1 MATFAFASENLSL
14 HYCVIVEK
22 SKSLFAFSFAAVR
35 LVAMSNT
42 KYDVILI
49 GAGPAGYFAAYE
61 LNKLCPQL
69 KIALIDGGN
78 PIEKRHCPVLEHK
91 IRTCP
96 LNPKGYSECFPACSI
111 TSGFG
116 GAGAYSDGKF
126 NITTEFGG
134 WLTDYISEEELL
146 DVINYIDGINLHFG
160 ATETITDPN
169 TPIVKQ
175 IERRAMAAGLK
186 LLRSN
191 VRHLGT
197 EENLKILTR
206 ISNYLKERIDM
217 FFGVKAKD
225 IIVKED
231 RVCGVILEDGRQ
243 FDADYVSLSI
253 GREGS
258 KWLNEILEKRGV
270 KMSQTQVDIGVR
282 VECPNLVMEEIN
294 ENLYEGKFI
303 YQTKTGQTVRT
314 FCSNPGGHVVVEN
327 YEGVV
332 NVNGHS
338 YGDAKLSSK
347 YTNFALL
354 VSHHF
359 SEPFKE
365 PNEYAKKVS
374 SLANQLACGGVIV
387 QRFGDIRL
395 GRRSTEK
402 RIREGF
408 IRPTLKEAVPGDLT
422 LCMPHKTIQAIVEM
436 IEVLDK
442 VTPGIATEHTLLYG
456 VEAKYYSAHPEIDNN
471 LEVKQIANL
480 YVGGDGAGLTRGLA
494 QAGASGVLIARDIA
508 KKYSN

>member
-1 MATFAFASENLSL
+1 MKF
-14 HYCVIVEK
+14 
-22 SKSLFAFSFAAVR
+22 
-35 LVAMSNT
+35 
-42 KYDVILI
+42 DVILV

-61 LNKLCPQL
+61 LTKLSPDL
-69 KIALIDGGN
+69 KIALVDGGN
-78 PIEKRHCPVLEHK
+78 PIEKRRCPVLEHK
-91 IRTCP
+91 LQKCP
-96 LNPKGYSECFPACSI
+96 LNPKGYSECYPACSI
-111 TSGFG
+111 TNGFG

-134 WLTDYISEEELL
+134 WLTDYMDEDALL
-146 DVINYIDGINLHFG
+146 DVINYVDRINLDYG
-160 ATETITDPN
+160 ATEKITDPN

-186 LLRSN
+186 LLRSK

-206 ISNYLKERIDM
+206 ISRYLEQHITM
-217 FFGVKAKD
+217 LFGTKVRD
-225 IIVKED
+225 IIVEEGEV
-231 RVCGVILEDGRQ
+231 RGVIMEDGHTLE
-243 FDADYVSLSI
+243 ASYVSLSV

-258 KWLNEILEKRGV
+258 KWLSEVLEKRDV

-294 ENLYEGKFI
+294 DNLYEGKFL
-303 YQTKTGQTVRT
+303 YQTKSGNTVRT

-338 YGDAKLSSK
+338 YSDSRLSSRN
-347 YTNFALL
+347 TNFALL

-359 SEPFKE
+359 SEPFKA

-395 GRRSTEK
+395 ARRSTEK

-408 IRPTLKEAVPGDLT
+408 VKPTLAEAVPGDLT
-422 LCMPHKTIQAIVEM
+422 LCMPQKTMEAIIEM

-456 VEAKYYSAHPEIDNN
+456 VEAKYYSAHPDIFNTF
-471 LEVKQIANL
+471 EVKTIKNL

-508 KKYSN
+508 KKVGK